1 MEEIPCITSEKG
13 ETIEIVNF
21 NPIQIEQNE
30 IKYELNIKSEENVI
44 IFSIRD
50 KSIFPSVNY
59 IRKMNLKKIKDLNVT
74 FSLFNSFNDFYE
86 YLKSLSDNKK
96 LNIKKFND
104 KISIIFYV
112 EVLFKQQL
120 VEIDLFPTK
129 KDVNSN
135 INEILQELSNIN
147 LKIDDLKKDNDSL
160 NKRADYLKNE
170 NKELNSKINNINNEN
185 KRLN

>member
-59 IRKMNLKKIKDLNVT
+59 IEFKK
-74 FSLFNSFNDFYE
+74 
-86 YLKSLSDNKK
+86 
-96 LNIKKFND
+96 
-104 KISIIFYV
+104 
-112 EVLFKQQL
+112 
-120 VEIDLFPTK
+120 
-129 KDVNSN
+129 
-135 INEILQELSNIN
+135 
-147 LKIDDLKKDNDSL
+147 
-160 NKRADYLKNE
+160 NKRFK
-170 NKELNSKINNINNEN
+170 
-185 KRLN
+185 